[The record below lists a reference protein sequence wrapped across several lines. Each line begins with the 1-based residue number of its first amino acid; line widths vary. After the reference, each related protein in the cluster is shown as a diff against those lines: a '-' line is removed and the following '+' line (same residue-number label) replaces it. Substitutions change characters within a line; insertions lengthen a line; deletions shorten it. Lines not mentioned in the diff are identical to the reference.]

1 MRRLIL
7 LRPEPGASESAE
19 RAAALG
25 IDAVKLALFDV
36 VRVHWTVP
44 DPAGFDALLL
54 TSANT
59 IRHGGPGLERLR
71 RLPVQAVGA
80 ATAEAARAAGFSV
93 AKVGGAGVDALLA
106 GLPKGVRLL
115 HLGGEERTAPQAH
128 GAHITPVT
136 IYRAAPLDLT
146 AGALVV
152 IEGAVVAVHSHRAGE
167 RLAELMTDRA
177 STAVVALSDEAAS
190 GLGARWQS
198 IAVAPRPSDAALL
211 ALAAELCL
219 VDDQ

>member
-1 MRRLIL
+1 MRRLVL
-7 LRPEPGASESAE
+7 LRPEPGASESAA
-19 RAAALG
+19 RGAALG
-25 IDAVKLALFDV
+25 IETVKLPLFEV
-36 VRVHWTVP
+36 VRVQWTVP

-59 IRHGGPGLERLR
+59 LRHGGPGLELLR

-80 ATAEAARAAGFSV
+80 ATAEAASGAGFSV

-106 GLPKGVRLL
+106 GLPKGMRLL

-128 GAHITPVT
+128 GAHITSVT
-136 IYRAAPLDLT
+136 VYRAVPVDPM
-146 AGALVV
+146 AGALAA

-167 RLAELMTDRA
+167 RLAQLVFDRA
-177 STAVVALSDEAAS
+177 STAMVALSAEAAS
-190 GLGARWQS
+190 GLGAGWQS
-198 IAVAPRPSDAALL
+198 VAVASRPSDAALL

-219 VDDQ
+219 